1 MTHFPKRKPR
11 VGVPKKLKRRYY
23 EIRARRRWR
32 KNKIK
37 INKKKTMSPYSYFWK
52 RWIQSTSIQ
61 DWKDRRH
68 DSLLESLIRPACAC
82 YQVLC
87 LISFLSK
94 LNLMLFETRGIIT
107 SVGQFIASVYWNSC
121 FLWIIQSI

>member
-37 INKKKTMSPYSYFWK
+37 INKKKNNVTIFILLKKVDSIDFYPRIEKIDGMTPY
-52 RWIQSTSIQ
+52 
-61 DWKDRRH
+61 
-68 DSLLESLIRPACAC
+68 
-82 YQVLC
+82 
-87 LISFLSK
+87 
-94 LNLMLFETRGIIT
+94 
-107 SVGQFIASVYWNSC
+107 
-121 FLWIIQSI
+121 

>member
-37 INKKKTMSPYSYFWK
+37 INKKKTMSPYSYF
-52 RWIQSTSIQ
+52 
-61 DWKDRRH
+61 
-68 DSLLESLIRPACAC
+68 
-82 YQVLC
+82 
-87 LISFLSK
+87 
-94 LNLMLFETRGIIT
+94 
-107 SVGQFIASVYWNSC
+107 
-121 FLWIIQSI
+121 

>member
-37 INKKKTMSPYSYFWK
+37 INKKKQCHHIHTFEKGGFNRLLSK
-52 RWIQSTSIQ
+52 